1 MVRCLRRS
9 LQLYSKAKLLAAGAN
24 SLQLMMYIAPLE
36 LGGGGVE
43 EVKEFKYS
51 GSLIEARGRITG
63 KVYC

>member
-1 MVRCLRRS
+1 M
-9 LQLYSKAKLLAAGAN
+9 YSKAKLLAAGAN

-51 GSLIEARGRITG
+51 GSLIKARGRMTG
-63 KVYC
+63 KVYR